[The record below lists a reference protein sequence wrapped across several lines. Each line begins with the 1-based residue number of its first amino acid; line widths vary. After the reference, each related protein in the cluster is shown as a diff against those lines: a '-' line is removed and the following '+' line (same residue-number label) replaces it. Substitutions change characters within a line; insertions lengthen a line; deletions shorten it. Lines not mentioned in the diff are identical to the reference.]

1 MNDVNSHK
9 ELKLA
14 FSTLGCPR
22 WTLRQIV
29 ENAASMGFCG
39 VELRGLSGD
48 LDITTRP
55 EFTTALAD
63 TAGLFADHGIAI
75 SCLST
80 SARYAVVENAER
92 QNSLD
97 ETRRYLELAAR
108 LGAPVVRVFGG
119 RLPDGHTRQSI
130 LPAMVE
136 SLRQMGDEA
145 RQFGT
150 VLAVETHDDWTDSAT
165 LAALISR
172 VDHPHVR
179 VLWDL
184 HHPFR
189 LNGESPALTCARL
202 GRYTVSVHLKDSLPD
217 HRGGYH
223 YVLPGKGNIP
233 LREMVNLLLQR
244 GYNGYLTLEWEKRWY
259 PELPEPE
266 VVFQAYVRTMR
277 AWFPGPP

>member
-1 MNDVNSHK
+1 MNDANSHK

-29 ENAASMGFCG
+29 ENAARMGFCG

-48 LDITTRP
+48 LNITARP

-63 TAGLFADHGIAI
+63 TARLFTDHGIAI

-92 QNSLD
+92 ENCLD

-108 LGAPVVRVFGG
+108 LDAPAVRVFGG
-119 RLPDGHTRQSI
+119 QVPDGHTRQSI
-130 LPAMVE
+130 LPAMVD

-145 RQFGT
+145 RQFGI
-150 VLAVETHDDWTDSAT
+150 VLAVETHDAWTDSAT
-165 LAALISR
+165 LAALISQ

-189 LNGESPALTCARL
+189 LNGESPALTYATL
-202 GRYTVSVHLKDSLPD
+202 GHYTVSVHLKDSLPD
-217 HRGGYH
+217 QQGGYH
-223 YVLPGKGNIP
+223 YVLPGEGDVP
-233 LREMVNLLLQR
+233 LREMVTLLLQG

-266 VVFQAYVRTMR
+266 VVFPEYVRTMR
-277 AWFPGPP
+277 TWFPELA